1 MSTGNSVPP
10 AELLVA
16 ANEDAA
22 VFYRQQLISSAEP
35 GPRRYLTERGFAQ
48 LLEDTRWTVGF
59 APYGWTHLRDHMSSL
74 GYSDATLVSAGLLVQ
89 GRRGTPYD
97 RFRGRIT
104 FGIRNDA
111 RQLVGFCARSA
122 PNARGNA
129 PKYLNTPDTHL
140 FQKHAELFGLGEH
153 LDRGASGSRVVVVE
167 GPLDAIAVDFCSPT
181 APDHFVA
188 LALCGTAVSATHA
201 KHIRALSPTAVVVV
215 LDEDGAGRAGRERAY
230 LRLRECVTD
239 LLCPTLPSG
248 SDPADVLLAS
258 GPAALNMHLASTR
271 PLADQL
277 VDDRLGLWH
286 NLNESA
292 EARVACLR
300 ETATLVAR
308 MRPADLTHVA
318 ARLPTDLNLSQQ
330 TVTREL
336 AERVAPREDPPG
348 RSGPFQ

>member
-10 AELLVA
+10 VELLVA

-22 VFYRQQLISSAEP
+22 VFYRQQLIASAEA
-35 GPRRYLTERGFAQ
+35 GPRRYLAERGFAQ

-59 APYGWTHLRDHMSSL
+59 APDGWTNLRDHMSSL

-129 PKYLNTPDTHL
+129 PKYLNTSDTQL
-140 FQKHAELFGLGEH
+140 FQKHAELFGLGEQ
-153 LDRGASGSRVVVVE
+153 LDRGTAGSSVVVVE
-167 GPLDAIAVDFCSPT
+167 GPLDAIAVDFCAQAAQDP
-181 APDHFVA
+181 FVA
-188 LALCGTAVSATHA
+188 LALCGTAVSAAHA
-201 KHIRALSPTAVVVV
+201 EHIRALSPTAVVVV

-230 LRLRECVTD
+230 LQLRESVAD
-239 LLCPTLPSG
+239 LLCPALPKG

-258 GPAALNMHLASTR
+258 GSTALRKQLAYTR

-277 VDDRLGLWH
+277 VDDRLGLWP
-286 NLNESA
+286 NLNENA

-308 MRPADLTHVA
+308 LRPADLTLVA

-336 AERVAPREDPPG
+336 AERVSPREGPPG
-348 RSGPFQ
+348 PTSPPR